1 MYVKQQSRI
10 NTAVVIIA
18 TVKEI
23 RSERLLQFVECFFI
37 KTRPC
42 EKDKINMH
50 IFVNGFFILDK
61 QLSEQI
67 KTMKKHCKLLRL
79 HFLSINEK
87 DNKYT
92 KQRSRNQ
99 SIYGLSSGP
108 NLSFFKSAK
117 IISKF
122 KYDFFL
128 LLELDCKALK
138 NFWLDE
144 LREEFKPNTWVTGS
158 RYKGG
163 GKRIKKSKHLNG
175 VAIYRNSKELHNIL
189 KDVKVFIAEEI
200 KNQTQKS
207 LKRAASLEWMITDKS
222 PKKIQEWLEKQ
233 KNLKSKS
240 HIKLNYD
247 VALSKYIQ
255 LKFGDQVF
263 EKKLLNSDYI
273 SDFSLKKDSSLSV
286 TEILKEYPR
295 TVILH
300 QK

>member
-1 MYVKQQSRI
+1 MYRQQESKT
-10 NTAVVIIA
+10 NTAVVVIA
-18 TVKEI
+18 TVEEM
-23 RSERLLQFVECFFI
+23 RSERLLQFVKYFFV

-50 IFVNGFFILDK
+50 IFVNGFFVLDK
-61 QLSEQI
+61 QLSKQI
-67 KTMKKHCKLLRL
+67 KTIKEHCKLLRL
-79 HFLSINEK
+79 HFLSINER

-99 SIYGLSSGP
+99 SEYGLSSGP

-117 IISKF
+117 IMSKF

-144 LREEFKPNTWVTGS
+144 LREEFKLNAWVIGS
-158 RYKGG
+158 RYKGE
-163 GKRIKKSKHLNG
+163 GKRIKKSNHLNG

-189 KDVKVFIAEEI
+189 KNVKDFIAEEI
-200 KNQTQKS
+200 RSQTKKS
-207 LKRAASLEWMITDKS
+207 LERAASLEWMIEDKS

-233 KNLKSKS
+233 RNLKSKS

-255 LKFGDQVF
+255 TKLGDQVF

-286 TEILKEYPR
+286 EEITKKYPR